1 MLYYWVADF
10 TSLVGTITAIT
21 LTVLRVV
28 LWRRSRYVAPAA
40 PEIDYVA
47 LSAQLTPEDREW
59 LRSMGAEWVVEPEPV
74 SLVKVPKPKPN
85 SALTSFLRMTQ
96 EPLCR
101 PCNDVRKYTAADIR
115 NMSMAEY
122 AAARPALLRS
132 AALPVV
138 ADMLEHERT
147 VGVPITKTQQPS

>member
-1 MLYYWVADF
+1 MLFDLIAGLL
-10 TSLVGTITAIT
+10 SAVGGLGA
-21 LTVLRVV
+21 TVLGCLV
-28 LWRRSRYVAPAA
+28 LYRKHFPRHCAPAA

-74 SLVKVPKPKPN
+74 SLTKVPKPKPN